1 MLRIGITG
9 GIGSGKSTVS
19 AAFVFLGV
27 PYYPSDQRAKWLM
40 NNMPDLIRK
49 IQKIFGEQAYNKEG
63 LNRKWIAQQVFA
75 NPGLL
80 QELNHVVHPAVEKD
94 YEEFCEFHKNAPY
107 TLKEAAILF
116 ESGSYKGLDKII
128 LVVSPLEL
136 RIQRVMERDKL
147 SREEVLKRI
156 ENQLSDEEKISKS
169 DYVIQNDG
177 EESILLQVLEIH
189 KQLLSIQTL

>member
-1 MLRIGITG
+1 MLKIGITG

-40 NNMPDLIRK
+40 NNKPDLIRK
-49 IQKIFGEQAYNKEG
+49 IQKIFGEQAYDKEG
-63 LNRKWIAQQVFA
+63 LNRKWIAQKVFA
-75 NPGLL
+75 NPSLL
-80 QELNHVVHPAVEKD
+80 QELNQIVHPAVEKD
-94 YEEFCEFHKNAPY
+94 YEEFCELHKNAPY

-136 RIQRVMERDKL
+136 RIQRVMQRDSL

-156 ENQLSDEEKISKS
+156 QNQLSDEEKISKS

-177 EESILLQVLEIH
+177 EHSILLQVLHIH
-189 KQLLSIQTL
+189 KQLLGI

>member
-1 MLRIGITG
+1 MLKIGITG

-19 AAFVFLGV
+19 AAFVFLGI
-27 PYYPSDQRAKWLM
+27 PFYSSDQRAKWLM
-40 NNMPDLIRK
+40 NNKPELKQK
-49 IQKIFGEQAYNKEG
+49 IQHLFGNQAYIEG
-63 LNRKWIAQQVFA
+63 ELNRKWIAQKAFT
-75 NPGLL
+75 NPSLL
-80 QELNHVVHPAVEKD
+80 KELNDAVHPAVEKD
-94 YEEFCEFHKNAPY
+94 YEEFCSQHKHAPY

-136 RIQRVMERDKL
+136 RIQRVMERDSL

-177 EESILLQVLEIH
+177 EHSILLQVLHIH
-189 KQLLSIQTL
+189 KKLLGIHSL